1 VSRIPWAQPYIGDE
15 EIEAV
20 SALLR
25 ERRISMG
32 AEVKGLEA
40 GLSELAGRRHGI
52 AVANGTVALDVAL
65 RLAGVGPGDR
75 VLVSALSYIATV
87 SSIVLRGGA
96 PVFCD
101 VDPATLNID
110 PAAVEAAAEGASA
123 LLVADYCGS
132 PVDYGA
138 LEPICERHGLR
149 LAVDGAQSLGTT
161 YGGRPTL
168 ARGLVSTTSLHTAK
182 AFITGEGGMVFVDD
196 HELEVLARRVRG
208 QGEIPGRKY
217 IHDTLASNYRM
228 TDYAAAIGRAQ
239 IARFAEVNERR
250 RVLTARYD
258 AAFER
263 HPRVEVVAHNPGGAP
278 SRFSYAVLVDER
290 DRVAAELAEADIE
303 TRSLYPITAYR
314 QPIPEYAPFAEGVV
328 CPAAERAA
336 ERVLNLPLFFEMTDE
351 QADRV
356 CDVLVLATGG

>member
-32 AEVKGLEA
+32 SQVQGLEA
-40 GLSELAGRRHGI
+40 ELAAHAGRRHGI
-52 AVANGTVALDVAL
+52 AVANGTVALDTAL
-65 RLAGVGPGDR
+65 RVAGIEPGDR

-87 SSIVLRGGA
+87 SSIVLRGA
-96 PVFCD
+96 VPVFCD
-101 VDPATLNID
+101 VDAATLNID
-110 PAAVEAAAEGASA
+110 PEFVAAHASGARA

-132 PVDYGA
+132 PVEYGS
-138 LEPICERHGLR
+138 LEPLCERHGLT
-149 LAVDGAQSLGTT
+149 LLVDGAQSLGST
-161 YGGRPTL
+161 YAGTPTL

-182 AFITGEGGMVFVDD
+182 SFITGEGGMVFVDD
-196 HELEVLARRVRG
+196 DELATLARRIRG

-239 IARFAEVNERR
+239 IARFDAVNERR
-250 RVLTARYD
+250 RELTARYD
-258 AAFER
+258 AAFAPN
-263 HPRVEVVAHNPGGAP
+263 PRVDVVAHAAKGSP

-290 DRVAAELAEADIE
+290 DRVAAELADAGIE
-303 TRSLYPITAYR
+303 TRSLYPIPAYR
-314 QPIPEYAPFAEGVV
+314 QPIPEYAPYADSV
-328 CPAAERAA
+328 CPCAERAA
-336 ERVLNLPLFFEMTDE
+336 ERVLNLPLFYEMTDAE
-351 QADRV
+351 ADRV
-356 CDVLVLATGG
+356 CAVLAHAVER

>member
-1 VSRIPWAQPYIGDE
+1 MSRIPWAQPYIGDE

-20 SALLR
+20 TALLR

-32 AEVKGLEA
+32 PQVAGLEQELA
-40 GLSELAGRRHGI
+40 ALAGRRHGV

-65 RLAGVGPGDR
+65 RIAGVGPGDR

-87 SSIVLRGGA
+87 SSIVLRGAA

-101 VDPATLNID
+101 VDPTTLNID
-110 PAAVEAAAEGASA
+110 PAAVEANAEGAAA

-138 LEPICERHGLR
+138 LEPICARHGLR
-149 LAVDGAQSLGTT
+149 LVVDGAQSLGSLYAGT
-161 YGGRPTL
+161 PTL

-182 AFITGEGGMVFVDD
+182 SFITGEGGMVFLDD
-196 HELEVLARRVRG
+196 AELETRARRFRG

-228 TDYAAAIGRAQ
+228 TDYAAAIGRVQ
-239 IARFAEVNERR
+239 IGRFAAVQARR
-250 RVLTARYD
+250 HELTDRYD
-258 AAFER
+258 AQLGAN
-263 HPRVEVVAHNPGGAP
+263 PRIGVVGHTAGGTP
-278 SRFSYAVLVDER
+278 SRFGYAVLVGDR
-290 DRVAAELAEADIE
+290 DRVAADLADADIE

-314 QPIPEYAPFAEGVV
+314 QPIPEYAPFAGVV
-328 CPAAERAA
+328 CPAAESAS
-336 ERVLNLPLFFEMTDE
+336 ERVLNLPLFFEMTDA
-351 QADRV
+351 QVDRV
-356 CDVLVLATGG
+356 CAALAGAVEG

>member
-1 VSRIPWAQPYIGDE
+1 
-15 EIEAV
+15 
-20 SALLR
+20 
-25 ERRISMG
+25 M
-32 AEVKGLEA
+32 
-40 GLSELAGRRHGI
+40 
-52 AVANGTVALDVAL
+52 ALDVAL

-87 SSIVLRGGA
+87 SSIVLRGGI

-110 PAAVEAAAEGASA
+110 PAAVAAAAEGASA

-149 LAVDGAQSLGTT
+149 LLVDGAQSLGTT
-161 YGGRPTL
+161 YDGSPTL

-182 AFITGEGGMVFVDD
+182 AFITGEGGMVFTDD
-196 HELEVLARRVRG
+196 DELEVLARRVRG

-239 IARFAEVNERR
+239 IGALRRGQRAPARADRALRR
-250 RVLTARYD
+250 RAR
-258 AAFER
+258 AARGR
-263 HPRVEVVAHNPGGAP
+263 HGRRRTTPGGVP
-278 SRFSYAVLVDER
+278 SRFSYAVLVEQR
-290 DRVAAELAEADIE
+290 DRVASELAEAGIE
-303 TRSLYPITAYR
+303 TRSLYPDH
-314 QPIPEYAPFAEGVV
+314 GL
-328 CPAAERAA
+328 PAADPGVRAV
-336 ERVLNLPLFFEMTDE
+336 RRRRLPGRRARRRARAQPPALLRD
-351 QADRV
+351 DR
-356 CDVLVLATGG
+356 

>member
-32 AEVKGLEA
+32 PQVQALEA
-40 GLSELAGRRHGI
+40 ELAALAGRRHGV

-65 RLAGVGPGDR
+65 RVAGVGPGDR

-87 SSIVLRGGA
+87 SSIVLRGA
-96 PVFCD
+96 TPVFCD
-101 VDPATLNID
+101 VDARTLNID
-110 PAAVEAAAEGASA
+110 AAAVAAHADGARA

-138 LEPICERHGLR
+138 LEPACERHGVEL
-149 LAVDGAQSLGTT
+149 LVDGAQSLGSLYAGT
-161 YGGRPTL
+161 PTL

-182 AFITGEGGMVFVDD
+182 SFITGEGGMVFLDD
-196 HELEVLARRVRG
+196 DELATLARRIRG

-217 IHDTLASNYRM
+217 VHDTLASNYRM
-228 TDYAAAIGRAQ
+228 TDYAAAIGRVQ
-239 IARFAEVNERR
+239 IGRFEAVNARR
-250 RVLTARYD
+250 RELTARYD
-258 AAFER
+258 AAFA
-263 HPRVEVVAHNPGGAP
+263 PNPGIEVAAHHAGGSP
-278 SRFSYAVLVDER
+278 SRFSYAVLVEER
-290 DRVAAELAEADIE
+290 DRVAAELAEAGIE
-303 TRSLYPITAYR
+303 TRSLYPMPAYR
-314 QPIPEYAPFAEGVV
+314 QPIPEYAPFAGAV
-328 CPAAERAA
+328 CPVAERAA
-336 ERVLNLPLFFEMTDE
+336 GRVLNLPLFYEMTDA

-356 CDVLVLATGG
+356 CEALAQAVGR